1 MTILNFDP
9 IMGIFKFWGSCK
21 RSVLKY
27 ETQLKVFWGSQD
39 QYNHNFWRHLENSIF
54 FIFVGILATPKVGGL
69 LSNLNN
75 FFQFYPSYFFKTF
88 SKYIYFSTWGDVFM
102 ARYDTTDFLASKTSG
117 SFQVLQNK
125 SEIQFENVKLIH
137 VFFVQVLDNLELSE
151 PLDLAFVLIQ
161 VSLFLSVLLS
171 DFGFVSISW
180 QLCVTLDWKVLYV
193 DIFTALLLLHCAY
206 GLRSHLQVIRSVSI
220 EL

>member
-1 MTILNFDP
+1 
-9 IMGIFKFWGSCK
+9 
-21 RSVLKY
+21 
-27 ETQLKVFWGSQD
+27 
-39 QYNHNFWRHLENSIF
+39 
-54 FIFVGILATPKVGGL
+54 
-69 LSNLNN
+69 
-75 FFQFYPSYFFKTF
+75 
-88 SKYIYFSTWGDVFM
+88 M
-102 ARYDTTDFLASKTSG
+102 ARYDTADFLASKTSG

-171 DFGFVSISW
+171 DFHFVSISW
-180 QLCVTLDWKVLYV
+180 HPRLTSFVCRY